1 MSGYQPLPTA
11 EEQQTTVLLQQQQIP
26 VQQQQQQQQQ
36 QFPIAQQYVFAPMPG
51 AQELQAFPQNQGVPM
66 KAPAAPEYNLY
77 AAGVPPP
84 AGAYF
89 GYIPP
94 GDPACPQPIILDPER
109 IKEYL
114 LAREYSLDIGRYIK
128 ESWHKYTECWWG
140 YSGVFLLFLLMYYV
154 PYVGP
159 LLAWPLS
166 FGVFIATAHSVR
178 TGERVQYPLLFNAYY
193 FYGPLFLL
201 VLLNGLAISVGL
213 ILLVIPGL
221 WAMVALSMSPLI
233 YLEYRTAGL
242 KIMDCFTISYKV
254 INKKFCLVLGYF
266 IVMSLFAISG
276 VLLLGVGI
284 LVTFP
289 IAQISAVYAFDDI
302 FGLNR
307 SSPQLA
313 FQCVQC

>member
-1 MSGYQPLPTA
+1 MQALP
-11 EEQQTTVLLQQQQIP
+11 QT
-26 VQQQQQQQQQ
+26 
-36 QFPIAQQYVFAPMPG
+36 
-51 AQELQAFPQNQGVPM
+51 GVPA
-66 KAPAAPEYNLY
+66 KVPASPEYNLY
-77 AAGVPPP
+77 PAAGAPPP
-84 AGAYF
+84 GPTYI

-94 GDPACPQPIILDPER
+94 GDPSCPQVVLDPER

-159 LLAWPLS
+159 LLAWPLT

-201 VLLNGLAISVGL
+201 CLLNGLAISVGL

-221 WAMVALSMSPLI
+221 WAMIALSFSPMI

-254 INKKFCLVLGYF
+254 INKNFCHVLGF
-266 IVMSLFAISG
+266 FVVMSLFAISG

-284 LVTFP
+284 LVTVP
-289 IAQISAVYAFDDI
+289 IAQIAGVYAFDDI

-307 SSPQLA
+307 SSPQIA